1 MEDRV
6 YLIDLYDLYKELF
19 TDKQRLCFERYYFD
33 DLSLSEISEELDV
46 SRAFIQKNLKLVK
59 EKLLSYESIIKKGSL
74 KNYINELQDDKL
86 KKELE
91 RFI

>member
-19 TDKQRLCFERYYFD
+19 TDKQKECFERYYYD
-33 DLSLSEISEELDV
+33 DLTLSEISEELGV

-74 KNYINELQDDKL
+74 RKYINTLTDDKL
-86 KKELE
+86 KEELE

>member
-6 YLIDLYDLYKELF
+6 YLIDLYDLYKDLF
-19 TDKQRLCFERYYFD
+19 TDKQKECFERYYYD
-33 DLSLSEISEELDV
+33 DLTLSEISEELGV

-74 KNYINELQDDKL
+74 RKYINTLTDNKL
-86 KKELE
+86 KEELE